1 MSLFRITSLLC
12 WSALAVLAGS
22 SVVAQESVESAEQ
35 EAIEEE
41 SVYIETVDVNVIN
54 VEVYVTDKK
63 GNPITGLTRDDFE
76 VMEDKRPVAI
86 TNFYAVTEGQ
96 RTAAAIEEAPP
107 APLETE
113 ERPKSRAEPVLAD
126 DQQLSL
132 VVYVDNFN
140 IRPFNRNRVFRRLRE
155 FLTDKLQRGDR
166 VMLVSYDRTL
176 NFRHPFTTDPQ
187 LIASAT
193 FELEKVTGHAV
204 HIDSERRRILEAISE
219 AQNPQEVAWQVRQFA
234 ESGFNDLSFSTDA
247 LNDIVDSL
255 GGLPG
260 RKALLYVSDGLPM
273 TPGEDLFYALTY
285 RFQTQSQLT
294 ELREFDASRRF
305 EELASQANSN
315 RVTFYTIDAA
325 GLRAP
330 TSSSVEY
337 NASTEQAGMSGFVDS
352 VNIQNL
358 QGTLRMLAEKTG
370 GQAILNTN
378 DIGDSLTKVA
388 SDFRSY
394 YSIGYTPSH
403 SGTGRYYK
411 INVKVKDRKGLR
423 VRHRVGYRDKPLMAR
438 MSDSARS
445 ALLYG
450 LEDNPLNVVLRLG
463 DPEPADEDLYDLP
476 ILVGI
481 PLDSIVLIPVS
492 DSHEARVKLYF
503 SAMDEKEKMSDVQ
516 EVTVP
521 IRIANADLT
530 DSEGKYFP
538 YQTALRMRS
547 GGHRLTVGV
556 FDELSA
562 VSSFVS
568 KAVIVGR
575 N

>member
-1 MSLFRITSLLC
+1 MKIATLLC
-12 WSALAVLAGS
+12 WSAFCVAVCGPVWS
-22 SVVAQESVESAEQ
+22 Q
-35 EAIEEE
+35 EAAESELLESDREE
-41 SVYIETVDVNVIN
+41 SVYIETVDVNLIN

-76 VMEDKRPVAI
+76 VYEDKGPVAI

-96 RTAAAIEEAPP
+96 RREIPVQQAEAGSATA
-107 APLETE
+107 
-113 ERPKSRAEPVLAD
+113 ERPKPRTEPVLPD
-126 DQQLSL
+126 DQQLHL
-132 VVYVDNFN
+132 VVYIDNFN

-155 FLTDKLQRGDR
+155 FLTDKLHRGDR
-166 VMLVSYDRTL
+166 VMLVSYDRFL
-176 NFRHPFTTDPQ
+176 NFRHPFTSDPQ

-193 FELEKVTGHAV
+193 FDLEKVTGSAV

-219 AQNPQEVAWQVRQFA
+219 AQNPQSVSWQVRQFA
-234 ESGFNDLSFSTDA
+234 ESGFNDLSFTIDA
-247 LNDIVDSL
+247 IGDIVDSL

-273 TPGEDLFYALTY
+273 MPGEDLFYALTY

-305 EELASQANSN
+305 EELSARANSN
-315 RVTFYTIDAA
+315 RITFYTIDAA

-337 NASTEQAGMSGFVDS
+337 NASTEQAGQSGFVDS

-358 QGTLRMLAEKTG
+358 QAPLRMMAEKTG
-370 GQAILNTN
+370 GQAIINTN
-378 DIGDSLTKVA
+378 DVGKGLTKIA
-388 SDFRSY
+388 TDFQTY
-394 YSIGYTPSH
+394 YSIGYSPAH

-411 INVKVKDRKGLR
+411 IDVKVKDRKGLR

-438 MSDSARS
+438 MSDGARS

-450 LEDNPLNVVLRLG
+450 LEHNPLKVVLKLG
-463 DPEPADEDLYDLP
+463 EPQPAEKDLYDLP

-481 PLDSIVLIPVS
+481 PLDSIVLIPLG
-492 DSHEARVKLYF
+492 DAHEARLKLYF
-503 SAMDEKEKMSDVQ
+503 GAMDDKEKMSDVQ
-516 EVTVP
+516 EVFVP
-521 IRIANADLT
+521 IRISNAEMSN
-530 DSEGKYFP
+530 SEGKYFP
-538 YQTALRMRS
+538 YETALRMRS

-568 KAVIVGR
+568 QSVRVGR

>member
-1 MSLFRITSLLC
+1 MLSSQRVFLVLSFAALPWALGTA
-12 WSALAVLAGS
+12 SA
-22 SVVAQESVESAEQ
+22 AQEIAQVEAETEVQ
-35 EAIEEE
+35 EEG
-41 SVYIETVDVNVIN
+41 VYIETVDVNVIN

-76 VMEDKRPVAI
+76 VFEDKSPVAI

-96 RTAAAIEEAPP
+96 RSLPETPRPEPVAP
-107 APLETE
+107 TE
-113 ERPKSRAEPVLAD
+113 ERPKARTEPELPD
-126 DQQLSL
+126 DQQLHV

-155 FLTDKLQRGDR
+155 FLTDKLERGDR

-187 LIASAT
+187 LVASAT
-193 FELEKVTGHAV
+193 FELESVTGHAV
-204 HIDSERRRILEAISE
+204 HLDSERRRILEAISE
-219 AQNPQEVAWQVRQFA
+219 AQDPLDVSWQVRQFA
-234 ESGFNDLSFSTDA
+234 ESGFNDLSFTMDA
-247 LNDIVDSL
+247 MNDIIDSL

-260 RKALLYVSDGLPM
+260 RKALVYVSDGLPM

-305 EELASQANSN
+305 EEMAARANSN
-315 RVTFYTIDAA
+315 RVTFYTIDAG

-337 NASTEQAGMSGFVDS
+337 NASTDQAGMSGFVDS

-358 QGTLRMLAEKTG
+358 QGTLKLLAEKTG
-370 GQAILNTN
+370 GQAIVNTN
-378 DIGDSLTKVA
+378 DVGDGLTRVA
-388 SDFRSY
+388 SDFRTY

-403 SGTGRYYK
+403 SGTGRYYR
-411 INVKVKDRKGLR
+411 IDVRVKDRKGLK

-450 LEDNPLNVVLRLG
+450 LENNPLNVVLRLG
-463 DPEPADEDLYDLP
+463 DPEPADKDLYDLP

-481 PLDSIVLIPVS
+481 PLDSIVLIPRA
-492 DSHEARVKLYF
+492 DAFEARVKLYF
-503 SAMDEKEKMSDVQ
+503 GAMDDKEKMSDVQ
-516 EVTVP
+516 EVSVP
-521 IRIANADLT
+521 IRIANADFSE
-530 DSEGKYFP
+530 SEGKYFP

-568 KAVIVGR
+568 QAVMVGR

>member
-1 MSLFRITSLLC
+1 LSSFR
-12 WSALAVLAGS
+12 
-22 SVVAQESVESAEQ
+22 SVVVLGSCICLLVSGAVWAQGEDSPDVSAEEQ
-35 EAIEEE
+35 DE
-41 SVYIETVDVNVIN
+41 SVYVETVDVNVVN
-54 VEVYVTDKK
+54 VDVYVTDKH

-76 VMEDKRPVAI
+76 IFEDKGPVAI
-86 TNFYAVTEGQ
+86 TNFYAVTGGEPVSEPTQ
-96 RTAAAIEEAPP
+96 EAAEPEPAID
-107 APLETE
+107 
-113 ERPKSRAEPVLAD
+113 RPRPRSEPVLPD
-126 DQQLSL
+126 EQQLH
-132 VVYVDNFN
+132 VVIYVDNFN

-155 FLTDKLQRGDR
+155 FLTDDLERGDR
-166 VMLVSYDRTL
+166 VMLVSYDRSL
-176 NFRHPFTTDPQ
+176 HFRHPFTTDPQ

-193 FELEKVTGHAV
+193 FELEKLTGHAV
-204 HIDSERRRILEAISE
+204 HIDSERRRILEAIGE
-219 AQNPQEVAWQVRQFA
+219 AQNPIDVSWQVRQFA
-234 ESGFNDLSFSTDA
+234 ESGFNDLSFTMDA

-260 RKALLYVSDGLPM
+260 RKAFVYVSDGLPM
-273 TPGEDLFYALTY
+273 TPGEDLFYALSY
-285 RFQTQSQLT
+285 RFQTQTELT
-294 ELREFDASRRF
+294 QLREFDASRRF
-305 EELASQANSN
+305 EELAARANSN
-315 RVTFYTIDAA
+315 RITFYTIDAG

-337 NASTEQAGMSGFVDS
+337 NAATDQAGMSGFVDS

-358 QGTLRMLAEKTG
+358 QSPLQLLAEKTG

-378 DIGDSLTKVA
+378 DVGKGLDKIA
-388 SDFRSY
+388 SDFRTY

-411 INVKVKDRKGLR
+411 IDVKVKDRKGLR
-423 VRHRVGYRDKPLMAR
+423 VRHRVGYRDKPVMAR

-445 ALLYG
+445 TLLYG
-450 LEDNPLNVVLRLG
+450 LEHNPLNVVLRVG
-463 DPEPADEDLYDLP
+463 NPERAEEDLYDLP

-481 PLDSIVLIPVS
+481 PLDSIVLIPAA
-492 DSHEARVKLYF
+492 DAYEARVKLYF
-503 SAMDEKEKMSDVQ
+503 GAMDEKEKMSDVQ
-516 EVTVP
+516 EVSVP
-521 IRIANADLT
+521 IRISNADL
-530 DSEGKYFP
+530 DESEGKYFP

-568 KAVIVGR
+568 KSVMVGR